1 VNVLD
6 WLVIF
11 LYFAGIVGFAAYCG
25 RGQKNA
31 HDYFLAGRKIKWWQS
46 GVSTMATQ
54 LSAVSFVS
62 APAFVA
68 LKSGGGLKWLAYEFA
83 VPFSLVLVMAVMIP
97 VLHRK
102 NHISIYAYLEDRFD
116 PGVRALVSIL
126 FLLGRGCATGVAL
139 LAGGLILSTALSI
152 STVSA
157 ILLIGIITLVYDV
170 LGGIRIVVLSDVVQM
185 IIIIAGLGLCLGI
198 AWHLVGWDA
207 AWAALPL
214 ERTKILHFD
223 QWGLSP
229 AATYGF
235 WPMLV
240 GGFFLYAS
248 YYGTDQSQ
256 VQRELTVE
264 NIDDV
269 KKSLVLNAL
278 GRFPV
283 VLLYVVMGVFVGAA
297 FTMPGQMN
305 AVAACLNMD
314 SASLSHTLARDPDRM
329 VPMFIMT
336 FLPHGVIGLILVAI
350 MAALMSSLDSGINSL
365 SAVTMKDIYQR
376 YVNKQATER
385 HYLMSSKIITLLWGV
400 FCVVFAILL
409 SASGQATRQTT
420 IVVINAVGSMLYG
433 PVLAAFV
440 IGMFSRTVTP
450 ATVKTAVVAGLFANI
465 TLWKLTDISWMWWN
479 VSGFAVPVIVA
490 IVGTLF
496 SKMPAPQALSD
507 SRLALQEKTGI
518 DWNRIYGAL
527 SLYAVL
533 IIGAAWVVERI
544 G

>member
-1 VNVLD
+1 
-6 WLVIF
+6 
-11 LYFAGIVGFAAYCG
+11 
-25 RGQKNA
+25 
-31 HDYFLAGRKIKWWQS
+31 
-46 GVSTMATQ
+46 
-54 LSAVSFVS
+54 
-62 APAFVA
+62 
-68 LKSGGGLKWLAYEFA
+68 
-83 VPFSLVLVMAVMIP
+83 
-97 VLHRK
+97 
-102 NHISIYAYLEDRFD
+102 
-116 PGVRALVSIL
+116 
-126 FLLGRGCATGVAL
+126 
-139 LAGGLILSTALSI
+139 
-152 STVSA
+152 
-157 ILLIGIITLVYDV
+157 
-170 LGGIRIVVLSDVVQM
+170 
-185 IIIIAGLGLCLGI
+185 
-198 AWHLVGWDA
+198 
-207 AWAALPL
+207 
-214 ERTKILHFD
+214 
-223 QWGLSP
+223 
-229 AATYGF
+229 
-235 WPMLV
+235 
-240 GGFFLYAS
+240 
-248 YYGTDQSQ
+248 
-256 VQRELTVE
+256 
-264 NIDDV
+264 
-269 KKSLVLNAL
+269 
-278 GRFPV
+278 
-283 VLLYVVMGVFVGAA
+283 
-297 FTMPGQMN
+297 
-305 AVAACLNMD
+305 MD

>member
-1 VNVLD
+1 MNVLD

-31 HDYFLAGRKIKWWQS
+31 HDYFLAGRRIKWWQS
-46 GVSTMATQ
+46 GASTMATQ

-68 LKSGGGLKWLAYEFA
+68 LKPGGGLKWLAYEFA
-83 VPFSLVLVMAVMIP
+83 VPFALILVMSVIIP
-97 VLHRK
+97 VLHKR
-102 NHISIYAYLEDRFD
+102 NHVSIYMYLEERFD

-126 FLLGRGCATGVAL
+126 FLLGRGLATGVAL

-152 STVSA
+152 STMSA
-157 ILLIGIITLVYDV
+157 ILLIGVITLVYDV

-185 IIIIAGLGLCLGI
+185 TIIIVGLGLCLGI

-214 ERTKILHFD
+214 DRTRILLFN
-223 QWGLSP
+223 QWGLTP
-229 AATYGF
+229 QTTYGF

-283 VLLYVVMGVFVGAA
+283 VLFYIVMGVFVGAV
-297 FTMPGQMN
+297 FTMPDKITAIAANMN
-305 AVAACLNMD
+305 LN
-314 SASLSHTLARDPDRM
+314 SALLNQVLTKDPDRM

-336 FLPHGVIGLILVAI
+336 FLPHGIVGLILVAI

>member
-1 VNVLD
+1 
-6 WLVIF
+6 
-11 LYFAGIVGFAAYCG
+11 
-25 RGQKNA
+25 
-31 HDYFLAGRKIKWWQS
+31 
-46 GVSTMATQ
+46 
-54 LSAVSFVS
+54 
-62 APAFVA
+62 
-68 LKSGGGLKWLAYEFA
+68 
-83 VPFSLVLVMAVMIP
+83 
-97 VLHRK
+97 
-102 NHISIYAYLEDRFD
+102 
-116 PGVRALVSIL
+116 
-126 FLLGRGCATGVAL
+126 
-139 LAGGLILSTALSI
+139 
-152 STVSA
+152 
-157 ILLIGIITLVYDV
+157 
-170 LGGIRIVVLSDVVQM
+170 
-185 IIIIAGLGLCLGI
+185 
-198 AWHLVGWDA
+198 
-207 AWAALPL
+207 
-214 ERTKILHFD
+214 
-223 QWGLSP
+223 
-229 AATYGF
+229 
-235 WPMLV
+235 
-240 GGFFLYAS
+240 
-248 YYGTDQSQ
+248 
-256 VQRELTVE
+256 
-264 NIDDV
+264 
-269 KKSLVLNAL
+269 
-278 GRFPV
+278 
-283 VLLYVVMGVFVGAA
+283 
-297 FTMPGQMN
+297 
-305 AVAACLNMD
+305 
-314 SASLSHTLARDPDRM
+314 
-329 VPMFIMT
+329 
-336 FLPHGVIGLILVAI
+336 
-350 MAALMSSLDSGINSL
+350 MSSLDSGINSL